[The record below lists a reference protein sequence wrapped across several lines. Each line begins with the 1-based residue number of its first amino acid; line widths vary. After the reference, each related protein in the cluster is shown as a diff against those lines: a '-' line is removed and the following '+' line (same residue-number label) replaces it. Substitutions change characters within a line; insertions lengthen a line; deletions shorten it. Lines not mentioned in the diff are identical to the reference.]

1 MPGVHWRLNLDTSR
15 RFCLYCSTPGRWH
28 QIRRMQHNF
37 CKSFF
42 LLFAVTFAGI
52 APAQE
57 ADTAQVLF
65 SDNHESIFQI
75 RVMDNAANN
84 KASTGTGFI
93 VLQEEPES
101 GSSDSAEKTDLIA
114 TNYHVIASAI
124 DAPENY
130 RVEVLLN
137 DDEDPT
143 SARIVNVDVVND
155 LALLR
160 IDATGAQGLPVAKV
174 SPKKGD
180 TVYSIGFPFDLGI
193 TVISGTYN
201 GLAPHSVNKRVHF
214 SGSLNPGMSGG
225 PAFNANGEIIGVNVS
240 TAGNQLSFLVPVD
253 SLSNLMAAAP
263 LENIEEVSEML
274 VEQLRG
280 NGSRLLSQLM
290 AGDWQTVPLGGA
302 HALDE
307 VTDFLRCWG
316 NSKNTDDETDK
327 RPYFATRSCQTDH
340 NIFINNK
347 LTTGKIELQFYWI
360 EAEELNPVRFY
371 SHYQQVFSRYY
382 PANIGTEKDLTNWV
396 CQEEFVQLVQ
406 ENKGLTKSIYCVRS
420 YKNFAGIFDV
430 FFLQGSV
437 DRSSEAYMT
446 HFTMAGVPMEETL
459 QFTEKFMGS
468 ALW

>member
-1 MPGVHWRLNLDTSR
+1 MHNKLLKFFVFANLV
-15 RFCLYCSTPGRWH
+15 LLSTASLG
-28 QIRRMQHNF
+28 
-37 CKSFF
+37 
-42 LLFAVTFAGI
+42 
-52 APAQE
+52 E
-57 ADTAQVLF
+57 DADTAQILF

-84 KASTGTGFI
+84 KASTGTGFLL
-93 VLQEEPES
+93 VQDNADLEFERVGEP
-101 GSSDSAEKTDLIA
+101 KDLVA

-124 DAPENY
+124 DSPDNY

-137 DDEDPT
+137 ADEDPT
-143 SARIVNVDVVND
+143 VAVIVNVDIVND
-155 LALLR
+155 LALLE
-160 IDATGAQGLPVAKV
+160 IDKTGAKGLPIATE

-225 PAFNANGEIIGVNVS
+225 PAFNARGEIIGVNVS

-253 SLSNLMAAAP
+253 SLSELKASNP
-263 LENIEEVSEML
+263 LEDIGEVSAML
-274 VEQLRG
+274 VKQLRG
-280 NGSRLLSQLM
+280 NGSRLLDQLM
-290 AGDWQTVPLGGA
+290 VGNWQTLPLGGA
-302 HALDE
+302 HALGE

-327 RPYFATRSCQTDH
+327 QPYFATRSCQTDH

-360 EAEELNPVRFY
+360 EAEELNPIRFY
-371 SHYQQVFSRYY
+371 SHYQRVFSGYY
-382 PANIGTEKDLTNWV
+382 PANVGTEKDLTSWV
-396 CQEEFVQLVQ
+396 CQEEFVQLARK
-406 ENKGLTKSIYCVRS
+406 NKGLTKSVYCVRG
-420 YKNFAGIFDV
+420 YKKFADVYDV

-437 DRSSEAYMT
+437 DKNNEAYMT

-459 QFTEKFMGS
+459 RFTEKFMES

>member
-1 MPGVHWRLNLDTSR
+1 MPD
-15 RFCLYCSTPGRWH
+15 
-28 QIRRMQHNF
+28 
-37 CKSFF
+37 KSFTLF
-42 LLFAVTFAGI
+42 LLVFLTSLSSISLG
-52 APAQE
+52 QN

-84 KASTGTGFI
+84 KASTGTGF
-93 VLQEEPES
+93 VLVQDEIE
-101 GSSDSAEKTDLIA
+101 GLLALTDSVDDLSMADGPTQLIA

-130 RVEVLLN
+130 RVEVLLD
-137 DDEDPT
+137 DDEPIP
-143 SARIVNVDVVND
+143 ARIVNVDVVND
-155 LALLR
+155 LALLQ
-160 IDATGAQGLPVAKV
+160 IKSTGVKGLPIAKV

-240 TAGNQLSFLVPVD
+240 TAGNQLSFLVPVE
-253 SLSNLMAAAP
+253 SLSELMATKP
-263 LENIEEVSEML
+263 LGSIDELSKML
-274 VEQLRG
+274 GAQLQS
-280 NGSRLLSQLM
+280 NGERLLTQLI
-290 AGDWQTVPLGGA
+290 AGDWETVPLGDA
-302 HALDE
+302 HALGE

-316 NSKNTDDETDK
+316 SSKNTDDETDK
-327 RPYFATRSCQTDH
+327 QPYFATKTCQTDN
-340 NIFINNK
+340 NIFINNS

-360 EAEELNPVRFY
+360 EAEALNPLRFY
-371 SHYQQVFSRYY
+371 SHYERVFSGYR
-382 PANIGTEKDLTNWV
+382 PANQGTEKDLTSWV
-396 CQEEFVQLVQ
+396 CEDDFVQLKRQ
-406 ENKGLTKSIYCVRS
+406 NESLTKSVYCVRG
-420 YKNFAGIFDV
+420 YKKIDDIFDV

-437 DRSSEAYMT
+437 DKNETAYMT
-446 HFTMAGVPMEETL
+446 HFTMAGVPMKEIL
-459 QFTEKFMGS
+459 AFTEKFMGI